1 MKFGK
6 LLLSL
11 AIPASL
17 ALSGCGDQVTYD
29 KSDESKE
36 RGRVSVNVVDASGN
50 LLDSVQVTELQEN
63 KVKISKN
70 GVATFEDLTVGTH
83 RFRFQREGY
92 AAVEGEIE
100 VVLDGTSA
108 QLPELTVARD
118 NAHIV
123 SMHRLGVSA
132 TGKVVRR
139 TYGGD
144 YEPAAGVVVDLRPGA
159 VKTSSFGGEFFVR
172 HYFATTDANGLYRFD
187 DLPEWTS
194 YEVSAR
200 PTMFDGMEFLSSS
213 VSEDAWLLS
222 DGAIALPR
230 LDMNEREG
238 SAVLSFL
245 ETIESATQ
253 PQVVRFNRPVSF
265 RKKSASAPEELV
277 CLDYGLNDDF
287 NKNIVVNTS
296 WNADSTVLSILP
308 ASGSWTL
315 GSTYSCEAYYYSTLA
330 GDNVYLDIYFEV
342 GTMEKSWEIAPLKGL
357 ALDSAWSENDVYSW
371 IGDSCLADTTST
383 LRLRWDADK
392 NHYMYKIYAR
402 VDAGD
407 VYEYETLYTYRPD
420 SSWTYNGGWN
430 AFFTHDF
437 VQNGPAE
444 KVTFYVAP
452 CKATWLLY
460 GGSTKEFCA
469 PIDLKKGVV
478 LPACTD

>member
-1 MKFGK
+1 MKLGK

-11 AIPASL
+11 AFLPAL
-17 ALSGCGDQVTYD
+17 LDLSGCSEQTTYD

-50 LLDSVQVTELQEN
+50 LLDSVQVTELQGN

-70 GVATFEDLTVGTH
+70 GVATFDDLTVGTH

-100 VVLDGTSA
+100 VVLDDHSA

-132 TGKVVRR
+132 TGKVVRQV
-139 TYGGD
+139 YGGD
-144 YEPAAGVVVDLRPGA
+144 FEPAAGVVVDLRPGA

-172 HYFATTDANGLYRFD
+172 HYFATTDENGVYRFD
-187 DLPEWTS
+187 DLPEWTA
-194 YEVSAR
+194 YAVSAR
-200 PTMFDGMEFLSSS
+200 PTVFDGMEFLSPT
-213 VSEDAWLLS
+213 VTEEAWLLS
-222 DGAIALPR
+222 ETAVAMPR
-230 LDMNEREG
+230 LDMTEREG
-238 SAVLSFL
+238 SALLSFS

-253 PQVVRFNRPVSF
+253 PQVVRFSRPVSF
-265 RKKSASAPEELV
+265 RKESSSSPEAVV
-277 CLDYGLNDDF
+277 CEDYGLNDSF
-287 NKNIVVNTS
+287 ANNIVVNAS

-315 GSTYSCEAYYYSTLA
+315 GSAYDCEATYSTLA
-330 GDNVYLDIYFEV
+330 GDDVDMDIYFEI
-342 GTMEKSWEIAPLKGL
+342 GTTEKSWEIVPLKGL
-357 ALDSAWSENDVYSW
+357 ALDSAWSSNGVYSW

-383 LRLRWDADK
+383 VRLRWDADK
-392 NHYMYKIYAR
+392 NHYAYRIYWR
-402 VDAGD
+402 IDAGD
-407 VYEYETLYTYRPD
+407 VFEYETNNAYGRD
-420 SSWTYNGGWN
+420 SLWTYSGSGYDQ
-430 AFFTHDF
+430 FFTYDF
-437 VQNGPAE
+437 YSNGPAE

-452 CKATWLLY
+452 CKYTWLPD
-460 GGSTKEFCA
+460 EPFCA

-478 LPACTD
+478 LPACED

>member
-1 MKFGK
+1 MKLGK

-36 RGRVSVNVVDASGN
+36 RGRVSVNVVDASGE
-50 LLDSVQVTELQEN
+50 LLDSVQVTELQGN

-70 GVATFEDLTVGTH
+70 GVATFEDLTVGVH

-132 TGKVVRR
+132 TGKVVRQV
-139 TYGGD
+139 YGGD
-144 YEPAAGVVVDLRPGA
+144 FEPAAGVVVDLRPGA

-172 HYFATTDANGLYRFD
+172 HYFATTDANGVYRFD
-187 DLPEWTS
+187 DLPEWTA
-194 YEVSAR
+194 YAVSAR
-200 PTMFDGMEFLSSS
+200 PAMFDGMEFLSPT

-222 DGAIALPR
+222 ETAVAMPL
-230 LDMNEREG
+230 LEMAEREG
-238 SAVLSFL
+238 STLLSFSQ
-245 ETIESATQ
+245 TIESATQ

-265 RKKSASAPEELV
+265 RKESVSASEAVV
-277 CLDYGLNDDF
+277 CQDYGLNDDF
-287 NKNIVVNTS
+287 NANIVVNAT
-296 WNADSTVLSILP
+296 WNADSTALSILP

-315 GSTYSCEAYYYSTLA
+315 GSRYQCAATYSTLA
-330 GDNVYLDIYFEV
+330 GDAVGFSVYFEV
-342 GTMEKSWEIAPLKGL
+342 GTTEKSWEIVPLKGL
-357 ALDSAWSENDVYSW
+357 ALDSAWSGNGVYSW
-371 IGDSCLADTTST
+371 IGDECLADTTST
-383 LRLRWDADK
+383 VRLRWDADK
-392 NHYMYKIYAR
+392 NHYEYKVYVR

-407 VYEYETLYTYRPD
+407 VFEYDHLTTYGPD
-420 SSWTYNGGWN
+420 SSWTYYGSGWDQ
-430 AFFTHDF
+430 FFTYDF
-437 VQNGPAE
+437 AFGAPAK
-444 KVTFYVAP
+444 KVTFYVTP
-452 CKATWLLY
+452 CKYSWHPDDA
-460 GGSTKEFCA
+460 FCA
-469 PIDLKKGVV
+469 PIDPKKGVV
-478 LPACTD
+478 LPACED

>member
-200 PTMFDGMEFLSSS
+200 PTMFDGMEFLSAS
-213 VSEDAWLLS
+213 VSENAWLLS

-230 LDMNEREG
+230 LDMKEREG
-238 SAVLSFL
+238 SALLSFL

-253 PQVVRFNRPVSF
+253 PQVIRFNRSVSF
-265 RKKSASAPEELV
+265 RKETASAPEEFV
-277 CLDYGLNDDF
+277 CMDYGLNDDF
-287 NKNIVVNTS
+287 YTSVVVNAD
-296 WNADSTVLSILP
+296 WNADSTVLSVLP

-315 GSTYSCEAYYYSTLA
+315 GSRYRCHATYSTLA
-330 GDNVYLDIYFEV
+330 GDDVYLNILFDV
-342 GTMEKSWEIAPLKGL
+342 GTTEKSWDIVPVKGL
-357 ALDSAWSENDVYSW
+357 ALDSAWSSANNYTW

-402 VDAGD
+402 IDAGD
-407 VYEYETLYTYRPD
+407 VFEYDSFDAYGQD
-420 SSWTYNGGWN
+420 SSWTYTNGGTDQ
-430 AFFTHDF
+430 FFSGSF
-437 VQNGPAE
+437 YWSGPAE

-452 CKATWLLY
+452 CKYSAVS
-460 GGSTKEFCA
+460 GNAFCA